1 MNLNDAVKF
10 LDDASPRMR
19 EVAQAIRA
27 GGGWGVPGMLL
38 KMFNWLAKDDH
49 EAAQLLWRHL
59 GNEHS
64 FRMRRAP
71 KSKQKDLS
79 SDGAAE
85 HGTRH
90 RKRLDLRGY
99 GQPNPSS
106 GRPRWFRSGHDDFQ
120 ESGDE

>member
-1 MNLNDAVKF
+1 MTLNDAVKF

-19 EVAQAIRA
+19 EVALAIRA
-27 GGGWGVPGMLL
+27 GGGWGVPGLLL

-71 KSKQKDLS
+71 KSKQKALFPAGNGDA
-79 SDGAAE
+79 G
-85 HGTRH
+85 
-90 RKRLDLRGY
+90 
-99 GQPNPSS
+99 
-106 GRPRWFRSGHDDFQ
+106 GRDAG
-120 ESGDE
+120 